1 MFNKSQHYQK
11 LKDKFKESL
20 FAVLPIIVIVLLLS
34 FVFVPVSVSI
44 LLCFLIGSV
53 MLIVGMTFFTLGAEV
68 SMTPIGEKIGS
79 CITKSRKI
87 SFIVI
92 VAFLLG
98 FFITIAEPD
107 LQVLAK
113 QVTDVPSM
121 TLIVAVAAGVGL
133 FLVLGLLRMLFG
145 IPLNYLLLFFYA
157 IVFILSAFIPKSF
170 LSIAFDSGGVT
181 TGPITVPFIMAL
193 GLGVSAIRSDRHAA
207 DDSFGLVA
215 LSSIGPIIAVM
226 VLSLFYK
233 GNTQNIT
240 TTTSLPT
247 INNSLEL
254 FKYYLTEIPEF
265 IKEISISI
273 LPIIAF
279 FLIFQIFFLK
289 LNKATLIKI
298 FVGIAYTYLGLI
310 LFLTGVNV
318 GFMFAGNYLGQ
329 MLANIENIWYLV
341 PLAVLMGFF
350 VVKAEPAV
358 YVLNKQVEEITD
370 GGISSKTMGTSL
382 SIGVAISLGVAM
394 IRVITGISIMYFLIP
409 GYLIAIIIS
418 FFVPKLYTA
427 IAFDSGGVA
436 SGPMTAAFL
445 LPFTQGVCVEMGGNV
460 AEDAFGVVA
469 LVAMTP
475 LITIQILGLVSKI
488 KSKNKKIET
497 IAISTPFDI
506 FPDDAIIEL

>member
-1 MFNKSQHYQK
+1 MFNQTQHYQK

-20 FAVLPIIVIVLLLS
+20 FAVLPIIAIVLTMS
-34 FVFVPVSVSI
+34 FLFVPISVSV
-44 LLCFLIGSV
+44 LLCFLIGAV
-53 MLIVGMTFFTLGAEV
+53 MLILGMTFFTLGAEI

-79 CITKSRKI
+79 CITKSRKV
-87 SFIVI
+87 SLIVV

-107 LQVLAK
+107 LQVLAE
-113 QVTDVPSM
+113 QVPAVPNM
-121 TLIVAVAAGVGL
+121 TLILAVAIGVGI
-133 FLVLGLLRMLFG
+133 FLVIGLLRMLFG
-145 IPLNYLLLFFYA
+145 IPLNYLLLVFYA
-157 IVFILSAFIPKSF
+157 VVFVLSAFIPKSF
-170 LSIAFDSGGVT
+170 LAVAFDSGGVT

-215 LSSIGPIIAVM
+215 LASVGPIIAVM
-226 VLSLFYK
+226 ILSLFYK
-233 GNTQNIT
+233 TESQEFINTIPP
-240 TTTSLPT
+240 S
-247 INNSLEL
+247 IENSVEL
-254 FKYYLTEIPEF
+254 FEYYLTEFPHYV
-265 IKEISISI
+265 KEISISL
-273 LPIIAF
+273 LPIILF
-279 FLIFQIFFLK
+279 FLVFQLFFLK
-289 LNKATLIKI
+289 LDKITLIKI
-298 FVGIAYTYLGLI
+298 FIGLIYTYLGLI

-329 MLANIENIWYLV
+329 MLSKIDNVWLLV
-341 PLAVLMGFF
+341 PLAMLMGYF

-370 GGISSKTMGTSL
+370 GGISSQLMGRSL

-394 IRVITGISIMYFLIP
+394 IRVITQISIMWFLIP
-409 GYLIAIIIS
+409 GYLIAIVIS

-445 LPFTQGVCVEMGGNV
+445 LPFTQGVCYEMGGNV
-460 AEDAFGVVA
+460 VEDAFGVVA

-475 LITIQILGLVSKI
+475 LITIQILGLITKI
-488 KSKNKKIET
+488 KSRSKTVEEIKV
-497 IAISTPFDI
+497 STPFDA